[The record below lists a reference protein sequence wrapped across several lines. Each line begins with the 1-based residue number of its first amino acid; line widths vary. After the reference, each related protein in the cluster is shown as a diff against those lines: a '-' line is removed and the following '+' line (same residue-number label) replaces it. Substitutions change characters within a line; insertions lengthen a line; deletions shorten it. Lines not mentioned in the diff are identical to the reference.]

1 MCKIKQCSIDWSVR
15 LTFTKSISVRWLDEH
30 IESRLAPTTQPIEYT
45 STSNAAD
52 VQYVIGFWSET
63 VWWVAT
69 NQHTMCIWC
78 SLVLSKRLNSHT
90 SLVHWPTAEPIVNS
104 FGILRVFTPLVTNR
118 YGIQFTMISG
128 EMRKHSI
135 YFGNGKKCENPTKI
149 GFRFLNKISICKLY
163 FFLIFS
169 LSLTQPLLGLVWLG
183 VRCR

>member
-104 FGILRVFTPLVTNR
+104 FGILRVFTPPVTNR

-128 EMRKHSI
+128 VMRKHSI
-135 YFGNGKKCENPTKI
+135 YFGNGKKCEKPTKI

-163 FFLIFS
+163 FFFGF
-169 LSLTQPLLGLVWLG
+169 LSLTHPAVVWLG